1 MSSSVELLRGEL
13 KNYIMSWVQ
22 VHTPFSYIIVFDVL
36 VALWFIVC
44 SILVH
49 IFLHTLLRNFLIKRF
64 NKLGKRWAHV
74 MLSDSLFRRVAYLFQ
89 GIVVH
94 IQAGVWLDD
103 SPALQRFIESA
114 TELWILLFLLLAF
127 FSVLSL
133 LQNLVQI
140 RFNSLNFPI
149 QGLIQTI
156 KLIASIFV
164 GLLVVSVLL
173 DESPIIILSGF
184 GAVSAVILLV
194 FKDLILGLTAGIQL
208 SANKMLSVGDWLD
221 MPKYGADGNVIEIAL
236 TTVKVRNWD
245 KTITTIPTYALI
257 SDSFK
262 NWRGMSEA
270 GGRRIKRSVLIEI
283 STIQF
288 LTEET
293 LGEMK
298 KVRLITDYVDDKIE
312 VIKIANQLNSSVP
325 LNGRRLTNLGTF
337 RAYLAA
343 YLKAHPQ
350 IRQDMTLFVS
360 QLEPRSEGLPIQI
373 YAFTTTT
380 DWIAYEDI
388 QSDIF
393 DHIFSVLPEFG
404 LRAHE
409 MPTGSDIRAL
419 SEQLKKN

>member
-1 MSSSVELLRGEL
+1 MLHGEL

-22 VHTPFSYIIVFDVL
+22 VHTPFSYIFVFDAFVVLWVIVF
-36 VALWFIVC
+36 
-44 SILVH
+44 SIFVH
-49 IFLHTLLRNFLIKRF
+49 IFLHAFLRNFLIKCSNRID
-64 NKLGKRWAHV
+64 KKWAHV
-74 MLSDSLFRRVAYLFQ
+74 MLPDSLFRRLAYLFQ
-89 GIVVH
+89 GVVIH
-94 IQAGVWLDD
+94 FQAGQWLDD

-114 TELWILLFLLLAF
+114 TELWILLFFLLAF
-127 FSVLSL
+127 FSM
-133 LQNLVQI
+133 
-140 RFNSLNFPI
+140 LNFLQHFIKLRFSSINFPL

-156 KLIASIFV
+156 KLIASIFI
-164 GLLVVSVLL
+164 GLIVISILL
-173 DESPIIILSGF
+173 DESPVIILSGF

-208 SANKMLSVGDWLD
+208 SANKMLSVGDWLE
-221 MPKYGADGNVIEIAL
+221 MPKYGANGNVIDIEL

-245 KTITTIPTYALI
+245 KTITTIPTYVLI

-288 LTEET
+288 LTEEM

-298 KVRLITDYVDDKIE
+298 KVRLITDYLDDKIQ
-312 VIKIANQLNSSVP
+312 VIKNVNQLNSSVP

-337 RAYLAA
+337 RAYLSA

-360 QLEPRSEGLPIQI
+360 QLESRSEGLPIQV

-409 MPTGSDIRAL
+409 TPTGSDVRAM
-419 SEQLKKN
+419 SERLKEI

>member
-13 KNYIMSWVQ
+13 KHYIMSWVQ
-22 VHTPFSYIIVFDVL
+22 AHTPFSYMFVFDVL
-36 VALWFIVC
+36 VALWIIIF

-49 IFLHTLLRNFLIKRF
+49 IFFHTFIRNFLIKRF
-64 NKLGKRWAHV
+64 NKLGKKWAHV

-94 IQAGVWLDD
+94 FQAGVWLDE
-103 SPALQRFIESA
+103 SPALQRFIECA
-114 TELWILLFLLLAF
+114 TELWILLFCLLAF
-127 FSVLSL
+127 FSILSL
-133 LQNLVQI
+133 TQNLFQFQ
-140 RFNSLNFPI
+140 FNRLNFPI
-149 QGLIQTI
+149 QGLTQTI
-156 KLIASIFV
+156 KLTASIFV
-164 GLLVVSVLL
+164 GLLVISVLL

-208 SANKMLSVGDWLD
+208 SANEMLSVGDWLD

-236 TTVKVRNWD
+236 TTVKVQNWD

-312 VIKIANQLNSSVP
+312 VIKNANQLNSSVP

-409 MPTGSDIRAL
+409 MPTGSDMRAM

>member
-13 KNYIMSWVQ
+13 KHYIMSWVQ
-22 VHTPFSYIIVFDVL
+22 AHTPFSYTFVFDVL
-36 VALWFIVC
+36 VALWIIIF

-49 IFLHTLLRNFLIKRF
+49 IFFHTFIRNFLIKRF
-64 NKLGKRWAHV
+64 NKLGKKWAHV

-94 IQAGVWLDD
+94 FQAGVWLDE
-103 SPALQRFIESA
+103 SPALQRFIECA
-114 TELWILLFLLLAF
+114 TELWILLFCLLAF
-127 FSVLSL
+127 FSILSL
-133 LQNLVQI
+133 TQNLFQFQ
-140 RFNSLNFPI
+140 FNRLNFPI
-149 QGLIQTI
+149 QGLTQTI
-156 KLIASIFV
+156 KLTASIFV
-164 GLLVVSVLL
+164 GLLVISVLL

-208 SANKMLSVGDWLD
+208 SANEMLSVGDWLD

-236 TTVKVRNWD
+236 TTVKVQNWD

-312 VIKIANQLNSSVP
+312 VIKNANQLNSSVP

-409 MPTGSDIRAL
+409 MPTGSDMRAM